1 MNKLQVIVYVP
12 LLDKKFDVFIPVNRK
27 IGTIK
32 MKLIEMI
39 NELTDNSLENI
50 QKLRLYNKEKSREYN
65 NNIYVKESNME
76 NGTKLML
83 L

>member
-1 MNKLQVIVYVP
+1 MNKLLVIVYVP
-12 LLDKKFDVFIPVNRK
+12 LLNQSYDVFIPVNKK

-32 MKLIEMI
+32 QKIIESI
-39 NELTDNSLENI
+39 NELSDEALENSNN
-50 QKLRLYNKEKSREYN
+50 LRLYNKDKSREYN
-65 NNIYVKESNME
+65 NNIYVKESNII